1 MAEKKTYT
9 SVVKDKD
16 KDLLNNTLD
25 DIDVKQIEYLEC
37 DDNDTEIQI
46 IITGNIHD
54 DERQAIKSRSNQPA
68 HDAFDRAM
76 QGF

>member
-1 MAEKKTYT
+1 MSKKKYT

-16 KDLLNNTLD
+16 KDLLEKTLD
-25 DIDVKQIEYLEC
+25 DIDVKQIEYFES

-46 IITGNIHD
+46 VITGNIHD
-54 DERQAIKSRSNQPA
+54 DERQAIRSRSNKPA